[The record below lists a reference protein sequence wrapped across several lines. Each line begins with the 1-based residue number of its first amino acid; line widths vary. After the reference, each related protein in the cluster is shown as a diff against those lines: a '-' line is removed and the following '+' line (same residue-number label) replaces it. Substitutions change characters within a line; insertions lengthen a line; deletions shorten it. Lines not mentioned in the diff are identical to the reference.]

1 MGKRLEPTFT
11 QWGFGFKE
19 PSGSKGGNWKA
30 VKMQRW
36 AVTGHTQGYASIHK
50 GIQGYTS
57 ICKNIQGYTSIYKR
71 AVT

>member
-1 MGKRLEPTFT
+1 MFVCGK
-11 QWGFGFKE
+11 GFGFKE

-36 AVTGHTQGYASIHK
+36 AVTGHTQGYASIHM

-57 ICKNIQGYTSIYKR
+57 RYKR
-71 AVT
+71 AVTGYKEVPT